1 MQKPA
6 APPFRSSPD
15 SADWTHRAELGSRQ
29 MLRIMTWLSLRF
41 GRRLSRAVLYT
52 ITLYYL
58 LFAPVACRH
67 SRAYLA
73 RALGREP
80 TLRDRYHH
88 ILSFASTIHDRVF
101 LLNGRYDIFE
111 ISSEGEPLLQ
121 AACAR
126 REGAFLLGA
135 HLGSFEVIRAVG
147 HQRAGIEVAM
157 AMYAD
162 NARKLNA
169 ALDAINPALKADIIE
184 LGQMSAMLD
193 IRARLENGSFVGVL
207 GDRSPEND
215 DSHAALFFGSEAAFP
230 TGPMRAAAILRR
242 RVYFMAG
249 FYLGGNR
256 YHVVFEPLADFSQVG
271 PAERVAA
278 VHAAVDAFAATV
290 ERYCRR
296 YPYNWFNYFDFWK
309 PRSASAPHA

>member
-1 MQKPA
+1 
-6 APPFRSSPD
+6 
-15 SADWTHRAELGSRQ
+15 
-29 MLRIMTWLSLRF
+29 MTWLSLRF
-41 GRRLSRAVLYT
+41 GRRLSRVVLHA

-67 SRAYLA
+67 SRAYLS
-73 RALGREP
+73 RALGRKP
-80 TLRDRYHH
+80 VIRDVYRH

-101 LLNGRYDIFE
+101 LLNGRYDTFDV
-111 ISSEGEPLLQ
+111 SSEGEPMLR
-121 AACAR
+121 AARDR

-135 HLGSFEVIRAVG
+135 HLGSFEVTRAIG
-147 HQRAGIEVAM
+147 HQQSGIEVAM

-162 NARKLNA
+162 NARKINA

-193 IRARLENGSFVGVL
+193 IRARLDAGSFVGML
-207 GDRSPEND
+207 GDRSPAND
-215 DSHAALFFGSEAAFP
+215 DSHEALFFGCRAAFP
-230 TGPMRAAAILRR
+230 TGPMRAAAMLRR

-249 FYLGGNR
+249 FFLGGNR
-256 YHVVFEPLADFSQVG
+256 YHVVFEPLADFSAVG
-271 PAERVAA
+271 AAERTAA

-309 PRSASAPHA
+309 PRAAPAPHA